1 MAGFINTDI
10 FIISAKDLTQD
21 PDKVYI
27 DMSTDKTLIKADA
40 PKLWDIYN
48 QGGAETFTISKVLT
62 GNRQHKVY
70 LEVK

>member
-1 MAGFINTDI
+1 MAGFINTDV

-21 PDKVYI
+21 PDKVYL

-40 PKLWDIYN
+40 PKLWNIYN
-48 QGGAETFTISKVLT
+48 QGDETFTISKVLT

>member
-21 PDKVYI
+21 PDKVYL
-27 DMSTDKTLIKADA
+27 DMSTDKTLLKADA
-40 PKLWDIYN
+40 PKLWNIYN
-48 QGGAETFTISKVLT
+48 QGAETFTISKVLT